1 MCLLF
6 MLLLQVLGEKKHTTG
21 IFHHIVLENE
31 PKIFVITNIYLNA
44 IKGGFSIKI
53 CTSILLPYFN
63 EIM

>member
-31 PKIFVITNIYLNA
+31 PKNFGYYKYI
-44 IKGGFSIKI
+44 
-53 CTSILLPYFN
+53 P
-63 EIM
+63 